1 MKIHNLTITLFVLG
15 ILELISSFLWFSKY
29 FDLSQF
35 ILYLGFGFLL
45 LIFAYIYEWMKI
57 FQGTI
62 DEQEK
67 MLNSFDLWVRQ
78 EFKKI
83 NEYFNSDRQIE
94 KINKIIGE
102 FK

>member
-1 MKIHNLTITLFVLG
+1 MV
-15 ILELISSFLWFSKY
+15 SKY

-67 MLNSFDLWVRQ
+67 MLNSFDLWGKTRV
-78 EFKKI
+78 
-83 NEYFNSDRQIE
+83 
-94 KINKIIGE
+94 
-102 FK
+102 